1 MRSTGEVMGIDQS
14 FGTAYAKS
22 QEAVYGSLPVKGRV
36 FVSVANRDKRAMV
49 FPVKRLAD
57 LGFEIWATSGTAE
70 VLRRNGVR
78 AKIVRKHSDGAAP
91 GGEPTVVTRILD
103 GEVDLIVNTPWGSLS
118 AASAAVRLDGYEI
131 RTAAVRRGVPVRDHR
146 GRPGGGGAG
155 HRGHHPRRDRR
166 PLPAGARR
174 RAARVRPRRRTRAK
188 RPAERD
194 DRVGLRLG
202 RDGGWMAGNEREGG
216 VAPVQVRGTVLTVR
230 RVDAYVAMTVVAP
243 AIATRFRPGQF
254 IAIAVGGLQSGM
266 LARRTFPVHDV
277 RPDHGGTVEFV
288 FLPRE
293 PGAQWLADC
302 RARDVLDVVGPLG
315 RPFPMPRDPAS
326 CLLLGVGAGAPP
338 LFALAARLTERQSAT
353 DFLLGAESADR
364 VFGALTARRTGR
376 SAVITTADGS
386 LGSRGSVVDMLP
398 TVVQQART
406 DVIYASAPVP
416 VLRSVCAMAGR
427 YGIPVQALVSEPAM
441 TCGTGLCMGCVL
453 PVVGN
458 DGITRMVR
466 ACVDGP
472 VFRGDLVRWDDV
484 GTIPFDALGAP
495 GWKPRPAAGG
505 AGPVTEGRS
514 HVG

>member
-1 MRSTGEVMGIDQS
+1 
-14 FGTAYAKS
+14 
-22 QEAVYGSLPVKGRV
+22 
-36 FVSVANRDKRAMV
+36 
-49 FPVKRLAD
+49 
-57 LGFEIWATSGTAE
+57 
-70 VLRRNGVR
+70 
-78 AKIVRKHSDGAAP
+78 
-91 GGEPTVVTRILD
+91 
-103 GEVDLIVNTPWGSLS
+103 
-118 AASAAVRLDGYEI
+118 
-131 RTAAVRRGVPVRDHR
+131 
-146 GRPGGGGAG
+146 
-155 HRGHHPRRDRR
+155 
-166 PLPAGARR
+166 
-174 RAARVRPRRRTRAK
+174 
-188 RPAERD
+188 
-194 DRVGLRLG
+194 
-202 RDGGWMAGNEREGG
+202 MAQHDREGG

-254 IAIAVGGLQSGM
+254 IALAVGGPSSSM
-266 LARRTFPVHDV
+266 LARRTFSVHDV

-315 RPFPMPRDPAS
+315 RPFPVPRDPAS
-326 CLLLGVGAGAPP
+326 CLLLGVGPGAAP
-338 LFALAARLTERQSAT
+338 LFALAARLGDRGCHA
-353 DFLLGAESADR
+353 DYLLGAESADR

-406 DVIYASAPVP
+406 DVIYASAPLP
-416 VLRSVCAMAGR
+416 VLRAVCSLAGR
-427 YGIPVQALVSEPAM
+427 YGIPVQALVSEPVM

-453 PVVGN
+453 PAVGN

-495 GWKPRPAAGG
+495 GWKPRPGASGGPGSAGASGAPAAG
-505 AGPVTEGRS
+505 ERS
-514 HVG
+514 HAG